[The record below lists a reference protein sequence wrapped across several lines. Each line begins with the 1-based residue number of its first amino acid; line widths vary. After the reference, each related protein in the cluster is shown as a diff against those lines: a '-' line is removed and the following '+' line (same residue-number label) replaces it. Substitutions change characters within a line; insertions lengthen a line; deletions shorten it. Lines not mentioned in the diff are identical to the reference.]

1 MAIKIMDGFTE
12 IKLDDPNEGRRDFF
26 DMIMTRM
33 QEIEDKGGADG
44 FCAFIIG
51 RKIEGVGGYFTG
63 EDYIYRLVL
72 PEGTATYDESM
83 KLLKF
88 ADDKKFGIFVHE
100 ASHFLHLVVDKGEF
114 ISPSFEKLEPMRR
127 AATNGHLRSNT
138 KYMEFEAGYRSLYYN
153 KIYEM
158 YPEDDKTIWDLN
170 MCNMLN
176 YVSFKGHEE
185 FIEEL
190 RKIKDPDEQEKM
202 IAAKEEEIKEM
213 TKGITKWSQLDK
225 FEIG

>member
-1 MAIKIMDGFTE
+1 MDGFTE
-12 IKLDDPNEGRRDFF
+12 VKLDDACEGRQDFF
-26 DMIMTRM
+26 NMIMTRM
-33 QEIEDKGGADG
+33 QEIEDKGGAEG

-63 EDYIYRLVL
+63 QDYIYRLVL
-72 PEGTATYDESM
+72 PEGVADYDEEK

-88 ADDKKFGIFVHE
+88 KDDKQFGIFVHE
-100 ASHFLHLVVDKGEF
+100 ASHFMHLVVDKGAF
-114 ISPSFEKLEPMRR
+114 ISPSFEHLEPMKH
-127 AATNGHLRSNT
+127 AAHGAHLKSNT

-170 MCNMLN
+170 MNNMLN
-176 YVSFKGHEE
+176 YVTFKGHED
-185 FIEEL
+185 FLKEL
-190 RKIKDPDEQEKM
+190 RAIKDEKEREKKIDE
-202 IAAKEEEIKEM
+202 KEEEIKEF
-213 TKGITKWSQLDK
+213 TKCITKWSQLDK